1 MLPVHDC
8 NAAQLLGSG
17 RAMGGLPAA
26 GLRGTSAMA
35 KMPSLLR
42 QRQKIDEAEL
52 ELDQKRMAARL
63 ADIFGRG
70 AATDAADAPQA
81 GAPAEAAD
89 ADPATI
95 RGEPPEADAP
105 VGGRRRGRTRAA
117 IVVEPGPSDVG
128 EITWTREPGVDD
140 PPGADGTAM
149 VGVMVGPGLT
159 VAAGPGTE
167 WWSAAVDYAL
177 IGNDGAAGTADT
189 DGTADPRGAAG
200 ALDTADTDFAADA
213 GTLADTAAWS
223 EALAEADE
231 AVAPRLARVAG
242 AIDAPPAASQPDP
255 AAPAKGRSASEAT
268 KREPAK
274 RRAPEPR
281 SRTTAQPG
289 GKGSRSTSAR
299 RPMAGKAAPKAAA
312 VIASCPYCA
321 VLLEPPPTTSRS
333 CPRCRQRIVVK
344 RIEGRV
350 VYLTEAAVAFFEA
363 ERRRIARAARFTRE
377 RARWLKLAAAAGAP
391 PQRAARL
398 VAAQLSEETVD
409 AARTLYM
416 NTEERAFRSAKRER
430 RWEDASRIRR
440 EQVMALFRLAGS
452 GSIPSEAVVTLHR
465 EGVAAELRG
474 LAEIAREAELVS
486 AVCCDACRADDGRI
500 GRINQE
506 LLAPRLP
513 HPGCPKGLCR
523 CRWDLT
529 ARDRT
534 ILRRYQRRPV
544 RANPRAS
551 QRAVPAAPQPAV

>member
-1 MLPVHDC
+1 
-8 NAAQLLGSG
+8 
-17 RAMGGLPAA
+17 
-26 GLRGTSAMA
+26 MA

-140 PPGADGTAM
+140 PPGAEGTAM
-149 VGVMVGPGLT
+149 VGVMVGRGLT

-177 IGNDGAAGTADT
+177 IGNDGAA
-189 DGTADPRGAAG
+189 DPRGAAG

-213 GTLADTAAWS
+213 GTHADTAAWS

-299 RPMAGKAAPKAAA
+299 RPMAGRAASKAAA

-440 EQVMALFRLAGS
+440 EQAMALFRLASS
-452 GSIPSEAVVTLHR
+452 GSTPSEAVVTLHR